1 MDEPGGVRV
10 LCRMFGKLKARLE
23 GLLSALED
31 RSGSDTGDDIT
42 RLLAGM
48 REELI
53 EAKATIPGL
62 EKQVVAMGRLAE
74 RERERAKDAARRGA
88 QAKAIGDSETVE
100 VATRFAAKHRERA
113 EVYVQK
119 QEAARAEL
127 ALQQRAVSEM
137 TAQFKSAMK
146 RREALVAQA
155 RRARTTQGLRGGA
168 ESPVDEFDRMARE
181 IEDEEL
187 DASARLDVEDS
198 LDGLDRE
205 FAPDPETLAEIQLE
219 ELKRRMSNDDET

>member
-1 MDEPGGVRV
+1 
-10 LCRMFGKLKARLE
+10 MFGKLKARLE

-31 RSGSDTGDDIT
+31 RAGSDPGDDIT

-53 EAKATIPGL
+53 EAKASIPGL
-62 EKQVVAMGRLAE
+62 EKQIVSLGRLAE
-74 RERERAKDAARRGA
+74 RERERAGDAARRGT
-88 QAKAIGDSETVE
+88 QAAAIGDTETVE
-100 VATRFAAKHRERA
+100 VAARFEAKHRERA
-113 EVYVQK
+113 EVYSQK

-127 ALQQRAVSEM
+127 ALQQRAVTEM

-155 RRARTTQGLRGGA
+155 RRAKTTGGLRGGA
-168 ESPVDEFDRMARE
+168 ASPLDEFDRMARD

-187 DASARLDVEDS
+187 QASAQLDVEDA
-198 LDGLDRE
+198 LDGLDRD
-205 FAPDPETLAEIQLE
+205 FAADPETLAEIQLE
-219 ELKRRMSNDDET
+219 ELKRRMSNDDEG